1 MKAFIVGDLQA
12 SIWGQQVTPDG
23 VNQRLMDLIEQ
34 LYRIRDL
41 ANERN
46 IRWVFIV
53 GDIFEER
60 GKLDVVVLTLLIRCL
75 YSFKKLDINVILLVG
90 NHDRIPAGEFH
101 ALEAL
106 KRHVFGVV
114 DKPTMLMCDKVNV
127 LALPYDPEPRNT
139 VRKLKAVGNDAE
151 LILLHVAVKGV
162 KLPSGERWAE
172 GIRLKHIP
180 KKAVVLMGHDHHHKK
195 LRKKVWYVGSLLQL
209 DWGDAGV
216 EKVFAEYNSKTQS
229 VKWHKSYGP
238 QFINYG
244 VRKSKKIIEILLRNS
259 TKLRKK
265 FKGNFVRIQYDGPME
280 FSGKI
285 KKIALVKCSARSIEL
300 VQTPLATNV
309 AAAASKSE
317 RLHQMMKRVVASAD
331 ESERGSLL
339 ELGSSILSEAMHESR
354 LQKTGSH

>member
-75 YSFKKLDINVILLVG
+75 YSFRKLDINVVLLVG

-106 KRHVFGVV
+106 KRSVFGVI
-114 DKPTMLMCDKVNV
+114 DFPTMLMCDKVNV

-139 VRKLKAVGNDAE
+139 AKKLSKLGKDAE
-151 LILLHVAVKGV
+151 LVLMHVAVKGV
-162 KLPSGERWAE
+162 KLPSGARWDE

-180 KKAVVLMGHDHHHKK
+180 KKPVVLMGHDHHHKK

-209 DWGDAGV
+209 DWGDVGV
-216 EKVFAEYNSKTQS
+216 DKVFAEYNSKTKS
-229 VKWHKSYGP
+229 VTWHPSGGPKFISYGP
-238 QFINYG
+238 K
-244 VRKSKKIIEILLRNS
+244 KSKKIVEILLKHS
-259 TKLRKK
+259 KKLHKK
-265 FKGNFVRIQYDGPME
+265 FKGNFVRFHFDGPSE
-280 FSGKI
+280 VAGKLKRI
-285 KKIALVKCSARSIEL
+285 VLLKCEARTVSLE
-300 VQTPLATNV
+300 QTPLATN
-309 AAAASKSE
+309 AASTASKGE
-317 RLHQMMKRVVASAD
+317 RLHQMMKKVVAAAD
-331 ESERGSLL
+331 ESDRGSLL
-339 ELGSSILSEAMHESR
+339 ELGDSILSEATHESR
-354 LQKTGSH
+354 LQKT